1 MSDLF
6 YHLGT
11 CPFCDQGLLG
21 VRTCGNCLASFVI
34 CDECEAVWETPDTSE
49 PASLLE
55 LPDIPCPHCESSLV
69 ADPSRW
75 ATLDEIEQLDWQ
87 DHIQGEYSS
96 LESDAADEAPLQ
108 FDDLADDG
116 RDS

>member
-1 MSDLF
+1 MNNHF

-11 CPFCDQGLLG
+11 CPICNQGLLG
-21 VRTCGNCLASFVI
+21 VRTCGNCLASFVL
-34 CDECEAVWETPDTSE
+34 CDECESIWETPDTTE
-49 PASLLE
+49 PAGY
-55 LPDIPCPHCESSLV
+55 PDQPDAPCPQCESSLV

-75 ATLDEIEQLDWQ
+75 ATLEEIEQLDWL

-96 LESDAADEAPLQ
+96 VHDDGSAEEPLP

-116 RDS
+116 RDL